1 MDGRGVGAVP
11 APPGGQ
17 RVTERRRLAV
27 VCMGIL
33 ADLAE
38 GLTTVQIAKGLA
50 ARGVPS
56 PTGKP
61 WSAQAVQDLLKRE
74 GVSQ

>member
-1 MDGRGVGAVP
+1 MRCLGDR
-11 APPGGQ
+11 PGST
-17 RVTERRRLAV
+17 REARRERRRLAV

-74 GVSQ
+74 GVSE